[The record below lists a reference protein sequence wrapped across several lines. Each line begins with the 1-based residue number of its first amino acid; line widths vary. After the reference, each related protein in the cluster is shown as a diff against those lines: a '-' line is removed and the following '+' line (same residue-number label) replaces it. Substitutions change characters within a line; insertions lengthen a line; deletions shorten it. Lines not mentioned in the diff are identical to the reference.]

1 MSQYAEDYDP
11 APEPSVEP
19 STSQLRYENQN
30 RDLSPEPDQDLNT
43 SRGRHQVWLVK
54 VPKFLIDG
62 WSQVQQED
70 VRLGTV
76 RVYDPDENGHQKME
90 LLLPD
95 GPSPAIPI
103 EDPLQCARYANIPRR
118 FDMRLTST
126 TQETFAKNL
135 YAFQE
140 EVIEDEDA
148 ASDLGVDEDVVL
160 AGAPKLQPSH
170 SSGPA
175 RLSNKKRRL
184 TALTGTVTNETAL
197 QPQKTSPSNL
207 PDSKASI
214 RAGTSRSLLTPEYR
228 EILRKR
234 RLESSKPKRSVMMI
248 DETDAGSNN
257 MLAAGVGKGHV
268 KTRSANIVLA
278 ASQAR
283 SNEAPEKFARMPRNE
298 LLDSLFSLFDRY
310 THWSLKRL
318 REETQQPYVYL
329 REVLSSIADQHQNG
343 PYAGSWSLKREFAEH
358 RHKADTSQNRD
369 RQGPSGDPS
378 VDDMED
384 V

>member
-1 MSQYAEDYDP
+1 MSQFPDYYDP
-11 APEPSVEP
+11 VPEPSVEP
-19 STSQLRYENQN
+19 STSELRYDNQN
-30 RDLSPEPDQDLNT
+30 RDLSPEPDQDLDT

-70 VRLGTV
+70 ARLGTV
-76 RVYDPDENGHQKME
+76 RVYDQDENGHQKME

-95 GPSPAIPI
+95 SPAPAIPI
-103 EDPLQCARYANIPRR
+103 EDPIQCEKYANIPRR

-135 YAFQE
+135 YSFQE
-140 EVIEDEDA
+140 EVLDDEDA
-148 ASDLGVDEDVVL
+148 VSDIGVDEDVVI
-160 AGAPKLQPSH
+160 AGAPKPPH
-170 SSGPA
+170 TYTSGPA
-175 RLSNKKRRL
+175 RLSSKKRRF

-197 QPQKTSPSNL
+197 QPQKTPPSRL
-207 PDSKASI
+207 PDSKAPI
-214 RAGTSRSLLTPEYR
+214 GMGTSRSLLTPEYR
-228 EILRKR
+228 EILRQR
-234 RLESSKPKRSVMMI
+234 RMESSKPKRSVMMM

-283 SNEAPEKFARMPRNE
+283 SNEPPEKFARMPRNE

-329 REVLSSIADQHQNG
+329 REVLSTIADQHQNG

-358 RHKADTSQNRD
+358 RQKADAAQNSRPNPPTE
-369 RQGPSGDPS
+369 PSM
-378 VDDMED
+378 DDMD
-384 V
+384 NV

>member
-1 MSQYAEDYDP
+1 MSQYTEDFDP

-19 STSQLRYENQN
+19 STSQLRYENQH

-43 SRGRHQVWLVK
+43 TRGRHQVWLVK

-70 VRLGTV
+70 ARLGTV
-76 RVYDPDENGHQKME
+76 RVYDPDEHGQQKME
-90 LLLPD
+90 LLLPE

-103 EDPLQCARYANIPRR
+103 EDPAQCAKYANIPRR

-140 EVIEDEDA
+140 EVLDDEDV

-160 AGAPKLQPSH
+160 AGAPKPPHSH
-170 SSGPA
+170 TSGPA

-197 QPQKTSPSNL
+197 QPQKTPPSHL
-207 PDSKASI
+207 PDSKAPI

-234 RLESSKPKRSVMMI
+234 RLETSKPKRSVMMM

-283 SNEAPEKFARMPRNE
+283 SKEAPEKFARMPRNE

-358 RHKADTSQNRD
+358 RQKADATQNAAK
-369 RQGPSGDPS
+369 QAPSEDPS
-378 VDDMED
+378 VDDMEG